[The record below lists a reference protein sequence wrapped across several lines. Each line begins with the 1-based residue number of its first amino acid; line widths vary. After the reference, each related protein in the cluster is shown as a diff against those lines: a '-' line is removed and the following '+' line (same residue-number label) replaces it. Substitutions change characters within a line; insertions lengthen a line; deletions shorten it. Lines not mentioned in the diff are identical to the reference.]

1 MNSRRVTMNLQ
12 CDDEECLRFRMCS
25 MDDTPRKRQL
35 SQSTLEKSVKALKA
49 KRFVHFAAEPVLLG
63 YAHADYDRRSI
74 RVDLSKTPYALF
86 HKDYYLM
93 NHPEE
98 YSPQHVKGSRSASWS
113 SDDEELHTEG
123 EMSSSDEDS
132 AQQSK
137 GSNSSS
143 STSARHKRQLS
154 LEKKPPRQP
163 RPDFSG
169 VWKRSRIEGFIEL
182 LVFSGV
188 PKKAAL
194 NAAKRRPIHIIDH
207 DDDYFRLIVK
217 NGLIKAD
224 SHYIIGDDPL
234 VERSGQT
241 DYEVRLEW
249 GYGTA
254 SGKAE
259 SLVLT
264 SISMCAG
271 QACGTEMIAV
281 RTLEDNGETLVLQ
294 QIVRKPGLGGEARAR
309 HIFKRLH
316 ESEVCSSSSSSSS
329 TSNARAHQRAASAAT
344 ATALAIAAAAAAALD
359 DDDAVE
365 AEA

>member
-1 MNSRRVTMNLQ
+1 
-12 CDDEECLRFRMCS
+12 

-123 EMSSSDEDS
+123 EMSSSDDDT

-137 GSNSSS
+137 GSSS
-143 STSARHKRQLS
+143 STSARNKRQLS

-182 LVFSGV
+182 L
-188 PKKAAL
+188 
-194 NAAKRRPIHIIDH
+194 
-207 DDDYFRLIVK
+207 
-217 NGLIKAD
+217 
-224 SHYIIGDDPL
+224 
-234 VERSGQT
+234 
-241 DYEVRLEW
+241 
-249 GYGTA
+249 
-254 SGKAE
+254 
-259 SLVLT
+259 
-264 SISMCAG
+264 
-271 QACGTEMIAV
+271 
-281 RTLEDNGETLVLQ
+281 
-294 QIVRKPGLGGEARAR
+294 
-309 HIFKRLH
+309 
-316 ESEVCSSSSSSSS
+316 
-329 TSNARAHQRAASAAT
+329 
-344 ATALAIAAAAAAALD
+344 
-359 DDDAVE
+359 
-365 AEA
+365 